1 MKETS
6 PLYRNLTLAAFAFT
20 AALDV
25 GGFFAVSALVDHFKT
40 SIAGAEELGWFVDAV
55 AGVAKLSLDTTVL
68 LVAPILGLSL
78 VQILLPMLGE
88 SLFMEALAKE
98 SRVYA
103 DRLEACSG
111 LPAQDA
117 VLASL
122 GRAALLLRYRRD
134 PYMRCPRCGMN
145 HQGQCIRGIRAVVHA
160 SPSNNITTANVSTGT
175 SSSWCP

>member
-1 MKETS
+1 MNASVALQSAMKETS

-40 SIAGAEELGWFVDAV
+40 SIAGELSDPTAAPHLCARAGYLLASRNNAHVGVAAARLLVAHCAGAEELGWFVDAV

-88 SLFMEALAKE
+88 SLFMVGPAL
-98 SRVYA
+98 Y
-103 DRLEACSG
+103 
-111 LPAQDA
+111 
-117 VLASL
+117 
-122 GRAALLLRYRRD
+122 
-134 PYMRCPRCGMN
+134 
-145 HQGQCIRGIRAVVHA
+145 
-160 SPSNNITTANVSTGT
+160 
-175 SSSWCP
+175 